1 MDTGQSPTLFPYS
14 HNFPNAEPKWYTV
27 ILLFIYFLRHCNCK
41 HCWGRNEASNSM
53 TVNDTQ
59 LYSAYSQC
67 IKRYPSQWHCLSAS
81 SLKTH
86 CVVARERRKPQITGL
101 NGWAGKLRSWTSH
114 PFAHAHKVRPARK
127 REDQSFRRG
136 TGGNVAFRFP
146 SYKKR
151 KKKVYIITE
160 RFLLIMY
167 VWCICFY
174 KLPLTK
180 ILISM
185 ITYYIGRALF

>member
-114 PFAHAHKVRPARK
+114 PFAHAHKCALPGSGRTKASAEALEEMSPS
-127 REDQSFRRG
+127 D
-136 TGGNVAFRFP
+136 FP
-146 SYKKR
+146 VIKKEKR
-151 KKKVYIITE
+151 KYI
-160 RFLLIMY
+160 
-167 VWCICFY
+167 
-174 KLPLTK
+174 
-180 ILISM
+180 
-185 ITYYIGRALF
+185 